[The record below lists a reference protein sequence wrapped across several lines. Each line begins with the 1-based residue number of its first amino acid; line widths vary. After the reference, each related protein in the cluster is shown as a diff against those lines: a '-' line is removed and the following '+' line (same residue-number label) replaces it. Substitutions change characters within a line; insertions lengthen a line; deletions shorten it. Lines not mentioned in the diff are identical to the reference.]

1 GGRGGGG
8 GRGAAAPDAG
18 GGPLS
23 LSADSRWAAFMV
35 YPPSTAGR
43 SGRGGAGR
51 AGRGGGAAQDTT
63 QRAAQPQLALV
74 DLATG
79 EKKEFDR
86 VRRYAFNGD
95 KPTWLAI
102 QAPAEARDTTAAAAG
117 AAASR
122 GGRGGG
128 AAAAG
133 RAEGTDLLLYN
144 LANGD
149 AVNVG
154 NVAEFGF

>member
-1 GGRGGGG
+1 
-8 GRGAAAPDAG
+8 G
-18 GGPLS
+18 GGPLTI
-23 LSADSRWAAFMV
+23 SADSRWAAFMV

-43 SGRGGAGR
+43 GGRSGAGR
-51 AGRGGGAAQDTT
+51 GARGGGAATQDTT

-74 DLATG
+74 NLATG
-79 EKKEFDR
+79 EKKEFER
-86 VRRYAFNGD
+86 VGRYAFNGD

-102 QAPAEARDTTAAAAG
+102 QAPAEARDTTAAAGG
-117 AAASR
+117 AATGR

-128 AAAAG
+128 AAATG

-154 NVAEFGF
+154 NVAEFGFDDSGDWLAYTI